1 MNELLGMMDALEA
14 MIVEANRMPFTQ
26 NVVIDQ
32 KRVLQ
37 LIKKIRLALQSS
49 ENMIRKSVEV
59 GQIPLGEQADPYLTA
74 VEKAQV
80 VQEAVAKADKVR
92 AGANEYADQVLA
104 NLQLVVSK
112 MQKDLTKF
120 EKHIEN
126 GREFLEKE
134 PQDDTTPG

>member
-14 MIVEANRMPFTQ
+14 MVVEANRMPFT
-26 NVVIDQ
+26 NNIVIEQ
-32 KRVLQ
+32 KKILQ
-37 LIKKIRLALQSS
+37 LIKKIRMALQSS

-59 GQIPLGEQADPYLTA
+59 GQVPLGGQEDPYLTA

-80 VQEAVAKADKVR
+80 VQEAVSKANKIR
-92 AGANEYADQVLA
+92 SGANEYADQVLA

-134 PQDDTTPG
+134 PIDESTT